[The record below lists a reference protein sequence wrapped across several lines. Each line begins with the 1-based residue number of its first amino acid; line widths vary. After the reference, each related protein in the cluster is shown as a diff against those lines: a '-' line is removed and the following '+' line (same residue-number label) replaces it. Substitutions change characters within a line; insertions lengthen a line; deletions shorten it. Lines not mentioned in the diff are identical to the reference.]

1 MSLDLTV
8 QLTRQPDGKWIAVT
22 IDSLASR
29 TGIGLGDAELYDTTA
44 ESAERWRRC
53 SLSHAESPR
62 MGCGPGAGRDETIGA
77 RQQLTLISRSVSGEV
92 PR

>member
-53 SLSHAESPR
+53 SLNHAEGLR
-62 MGCGPGAGRDETIGA
+62 RGGASGVLGEM
-77 RQQLTLISRSVSGEV
+77 QPSVLDNN
-92 PR
+92 